1 MAGSTINT
9 IEVLMTITRLFQN
22 VKGTGNSSKS
32 YLWDLRESNG
42 STPKNVLEKKKQ
54 WTLATGYQY
63 LPIIYL

>member
-32 YLWDLRESNG
+32 YLWDLRKSNG
-42 STPKNVLEKKKQ
+42 STPKNVLEKKNNER
-54 WTLATGYQY
+54 
-63 LPIIYL
+63 